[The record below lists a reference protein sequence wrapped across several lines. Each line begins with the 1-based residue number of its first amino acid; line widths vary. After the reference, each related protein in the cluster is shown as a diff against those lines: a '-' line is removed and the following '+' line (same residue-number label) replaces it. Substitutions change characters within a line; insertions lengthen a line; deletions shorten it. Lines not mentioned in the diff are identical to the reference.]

1 MEISLS
7 KYDLKQFIKDQLA
20 FYLPDRYV
28 FSGDDVDKA
37 LNLSLERTEYCFK
50 FIAIDAYN
58 NNGQTYFYHLHTDQY
73 SQFLFFLS
81 NSLWQLSENKV
92 LCDKIIVLNRILN
105 GCWFSYKALLPDIFF
120 LDHPVG
126 TVLGNAKYSDFL
138 VVTQNVTVET
148 NYDEVGN
155 SAPYL
160 GKGLFL
166 SAGAKIIGNK
176 PVGDRVSLGVDTVVF
191 NKEIENDSIVYRD
204 SEGKINIKKRTKRA
218 RAQVYFNVEFS

>member
-1 MEISLS
+1 M
-7 KYDLKQFIKDQLA
+7 
-20 FYLPDRYV
+20 
-28 FSGDDVDKA
+28 
-37 LNLSLERTEYCFK
+37 
-50 FIAIDAYN
+50 
-58 NNGQTYFYHLHTDQY
+58 
-73 SQFLFFLS
+73 
-81 NSLWQLSENKV
+81 
-92 LCDKIIVLNRILN
+92 N

-148 NYDEVGN
+148 NYDEIGN

-218 RAQVYFNVEFS
+218 RAQVYFNVEF

>member
-1 MEISLS
+1 M
-7 KYDLKQFIKDQLA
+7 
-20 FYLPDRYV
+20 
-28 FSGDDVDKA
+28 
-37 LNLSLERTEYCFK
+37 
-50 FIAIDAYN
+50 
-58 NNGQTYFYHLHTDQY
+58 
-73 SQFLFFLS
+73 
-81 NSLWQLSENKV
+81 
-92 LCDKIIVLNRILN
+92 N

-148 NYDEVGN
+148 NYDEIGN

-191 NKEIENDSIVYRD
+191 NK
-204 SEGKINIKKRTKRA
+204 
-218 RAQVYFNVEFS
+218 